1 MRIGELLL
9 ERRVLR
15 QSELALA
22 LEEQAVSGRR
32 LCSLLI
38 SRGAIDFDDGARA
51 LGDQR
56 GVPCALAKHLAN
68 RDPGLAEVIP
78 AELGRASGALPIGRT
93 AGGALI
99 VAVRDPA
106 PGLLAT
112 LQSAARGEVMMVV
125 TPATRLEHLIAA
137 SYGAIPDEFDIELDS
152 QVDIQVPRQ
161 PPPPDVDLLDP
172 DSVRHALSALDDA
185 RVAKD
190 PSQSGMITVAASPLG
205 TGPVVTSPSTVRIRS
220 TLPPVAPKIEATR
233 LSLARAETR
242 DGATDLALAFLAGR
256 WLSALIAAVRNT
268 SAIGYRG
275 HGIEGV
281 TELELPLD
289 APSTIQ
295 RVIATKQLSTSVLSS
310 IAQDQLVRALRMPQ
324 MIAAA
329 PVIVGG
335 EVVAVIATG
344 DSIHG
349 VADTAAAG
357 ELGML
362 AIALGEAYERIRRR

>member
-9 ERRVLR
+9 ERRALR

-22 LEEQAVSGRR
+22 LEEQARSGRR

-38 SRGAIDFDDGARA
+38 SRGAIEFDDGARA
-51 LGDQR
+51 LGDLK

-68 RDPGLAEVIP
+68 RDPAVASLIP

-93 AGGALI
+93 TGGALI

-112 LQSAARGEVMMVV
+112 LQAASESEVMMVI

-137 SYGAIPDEFDIELDS
+137 SYGASPDEFDIEIDS
-152 QVDIQVPRQ
+152 A
-161 PPPPDVDLLDP
+161 VDLSPMPPEPPGPDILDP
-172 DSVRHALSALDDA
+172 DSIRLALSDLDDE

-190 PSQSGMITVAASPLG
+190 PNAASAS
-205 TGPVVTSPSTVRIRS
+205 GPHIRIRS
-220 TLPPVAPKIEATR
+220 TLPPVAPTIAATR
-233 LSLARAETR
+233 MSLANATSREA
-242 DGATDLALAFLAGR
+242 ATDLAMAFVAGR
-256 WLSALIAAVRNT
+256 WMSALVVAVRQT

-275 HGIEGV
+275 HGIDGV

-289 APSTIQ
+289 VPSTIQ
-295 RVIATKQLSTSVLSS
+295 RVVTTKQLSTSVLSS
-310 IAQDQLVRALRMPQ
+310 IAQDRLVRALRMPST
-324 MIAAA
+324 IAAA
-329 PVIVGG
+329 PVLVATQ
-335 EVVAVIATG
+335 VVAVIATG

-349 VADTAAAG
+349 IADTAAPG
-357 ELGML
+357 ELGLL
-362 AIALGEAYERIRRR
+362 AIALGEAYDRIRRG